1 LQAQTNYGKL
11 TIDAPISGK
20 ITKILVSPGESL
32 NAGTPAVEMV
42 SLEPEISLDI
52 EKAVA
57 YGIQVGDAVS
67 IEVSGKTLSGTI
79 IAVSRIANSNLLYT
93 TRISVPA
100 GESMIG
106 QSAKVFFT
114 VRGGSMTSSL
124 DLSLPLD
131 MIHIVSEN
139 E

>member
-1 LQAQTNYGKL
+1 
-11 TIDAPISGK
+11 
-20 ITKILVSPGESL
+20 
-32 NAGTPAVEMV
+32 MV
-42 SLEPEISLDI
+42 SLEPEISLDV
-52 EKAVA
+52 EKSVA

-67 IEVSGKTLSGTI
+67 IDVSGKILSGTV

-93 TRISVPA
+93 TRISVPD
-100 GESMIG
+100 GEAMIG
-106 QSAKVFFT
+106 QSAKVFFS
-114 VRGGSMTSSL
+114 VRGGSTTSNK